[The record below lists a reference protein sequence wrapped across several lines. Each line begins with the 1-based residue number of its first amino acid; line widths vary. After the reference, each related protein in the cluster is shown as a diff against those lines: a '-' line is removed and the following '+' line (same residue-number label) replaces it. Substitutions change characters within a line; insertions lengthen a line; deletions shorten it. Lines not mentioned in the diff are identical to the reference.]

1 VLQPSDIDISL
12 HQMPSFDKKCFGNI
26 LHSILNSITSERM
39 RITLTGFGFF
49 GKGTVLFACF
59 FLLFGCKEKDL
70 SLCQNSSENVVVI
83 TCGMVAHEYEAC
95 KKGVSRWMQK
105 TGKKALVVPAP
116 NGSNERLTLFQQHLA
131 AESPDIDVY
140 QVDVIWPGLLARHLI
155 DLYPHLSE
163 KRKAQYLPQLLK
175 NNTVA
180 GKLVSL
186 PWFLNVGFLYYRKD
200 LLERYGLGVPQT
212 WEELEKTAHYI
223 VKEENKRGNELWG
236 YVFQGKAYE
245 GLTCNAIEWIA
256 SYPHGGSIV
265 ELDGHVSINNPEAI
279 YIVQKI
285 ADWIG
290 VLSPPGVLNYE
301 QEDCRGI
308 FQLGKTIFMRNW
320 PYAWVV
326 LNNPESPVAG
336 KVGIA
341 ILPKGGPHGQS
352 SSVLGGWNLAVSKY
366 SKRQKDAID
375 LVLFLTSEDELRRR
389 AIEHGYYPPMQSLY
403 VEEKIRSLSP
413 ITGLMLDVLKR
424 AVPRPAGQTGAK
436 YSQVSAIFW
445 NMIYETLAHK
455 GTAEKNLGTI
465 EKKLNFISKNGT
477 RWVKKP

>member
-1 VLQPSDIDISL
+1 
-12 HQMPSFDKKCFGNI
+12 
-26 LHSILNSITSERM
+26 M
-39 RITLTGFGFF
+39 RITLTGLGFW
-49 GKGTVLFACF
+49 GKGVAFLSCF
-59 FLLFGCKEKDL
+59 FLLSSCKESDDPL
-70 SLCQNSSENVVVI
+70 AHSSEEAVVI

-105 TGKKALVVPAP
+105 TGKKAVVVPAP

-131 AESPDIDVY
+131 AESPDIDIY
-140 QVDVIWPGLLARHLI
+140 QVDVVWPGLLARHFI
-155 DLYPHLSE
+155 DLYPYLSE
-163 KRKAQYLPQLLK
+163 KRKSQYLPQLLK

-180 GKLVSL
+180 ERLVAL

-200 LLERYGLGVPQT
+200 LLEKYGLPVPTT
-212 WEELEKTAHYI
+212 WEEVEKEARYILQLEK
-223 VKEENKRGNELWG
+223 KQGNADLWG

-265 ELDGHVSINNPEAI
+265 ELDGHVSIYNKEAV

-308 FQLGKTIFMRNW
+308 FQLGKAVFMRNW

-326 LNNPESPVAG
+326 LNNPESAVAG
-336 KVGIA
+336 KVGITT
-341 ILPKGGPHGQS
+341 LPKGGPKGHS

-366 SKRQKDAID
+366 SKRQKDAVD

-403 VEEKIRSLSP
+403 LEEKIRSLSP
-413 ITGLMLDVLKR
+413 VTGLMLDVLKS

-445 NMIYETLAHK
+445 NMVYETLAHK
-455 GTAEKNLGTI
+455 GSAEKNLKTV

-477 RWVKKP
+477 RWIKKS